1 MPPPPLAKPQAQQD
15 PLAPVHIVGKVPYAS
30 YPHMIETIVAHSVYK
45 TLLAFRATCSSL
57 KALADLTLCDNDS
70 TLHITLGHTS
80 DGEEFVLRNSFGV
93 LPFGQDEWASV
104 LKRSKKVEVD
114 GCCLSAAMPSPFV
127 GPGDSVSE
135 AFNSHHKKTQR
146 RLGLLEALKKALDDI
161 HLTTP
166 VTVTHN
172 DHHPPPE
179 YLPPVTHLTMVVDPL
194 CNCYRIRQSPLPD
207 HSASRVTLVL
217 CSSWSNSS
225 TLEERPCCGLV
236 LAITT
241 PSLDVLV
248 ISAESY
254 TQVQTTTPAI
264 WGPRGKFN
272 RNLQVEFRFRNM
284 PDEVLRHDFRRIYA
298 SYFGL
303 TFDQV
308 QIVRDPTAGIVWPE
322 VD

>member
-1 MPPPPLAKPQAQQD
+1 MTSYALQPASKL
-15 PLAPVHIVGKVPYAS
+15 PYAS
-30 YPHMIETIVAHSVYK
+30 YPHIIDAIVSHSDYE

-57 KALADLTLCDNDS
+57 KALADLTLCDHDS
-70 TLHITLGHTS
+70 TLHITIGNTLGE
-80 DGEEFVLRNSFGV
+80 EEFVLRNSLGV

-104 LKRSKKVEVD
+104 LKRSRQVEVD
-114 GCCLSAAMPSPFV
+114 GCCLSAVMPSPFV
-127 GPGDSVSE
+127 GPGGSISE
-135 AFNSHHKKTQR
+135 AFNSHRKKTQR
-146 RLGLLEALKKALDDI
+146 RLRLLGALKKALDDI
-161 HLTTP
+161 HPTTP

-172 DHHPPPE
+172 DYHPPPE
-179 YLPPVTHLTMVVDPL
+179 YLPPVAQLTMVVDPL
-194 CNCYRIRQSPLPD
+194 CDCNRIRQSPLPD

-236 LAITT
+236 LAIST

-254 TQVQTTTPAI
+254 TQVQSTTPAI

-272 RNLQVEFRFRNM
+272 RNLRVEFRFRNM
-284 PDEVLRHDFRRIYA
+284 PDEVLGHDFRQIYA
-298 SYFGL
+298 SFFGL

-308 QIVRDPTAGIVWPE
+308 QIVHDSTAGIFGPE